1 MGSMHQHHFCPLPGG
16 SSKSADRLD
25 RPADA
30 ATSDLLGC
38 LIEAL
43 SEARLAVDALAMN
56 LSTRQM
62 NKKPELR
69 RNKMQESF

>member
-1 MGSMHQHHFCPLPGG
+1 MSGMCQYHFRPLPDR
-16 SSKSADRLD
+16 SSKSADRLE
-25 RPADA
+25 RPTDA
-30 ATSDLLGC
+30 ATSDLVGY

-56 LSTRQM
+56 LSTRQI
-62 NKKPELR
+62 NKKSELQ